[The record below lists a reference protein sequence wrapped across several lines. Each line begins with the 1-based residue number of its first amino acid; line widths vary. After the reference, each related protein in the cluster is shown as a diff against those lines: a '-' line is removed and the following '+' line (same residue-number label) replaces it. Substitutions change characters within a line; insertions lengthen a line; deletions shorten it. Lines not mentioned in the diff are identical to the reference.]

1 MKITLWH
8 IYATLFIY
16 IGSVI
21 LKNSS
26 LYDPFW
32 SVAPVPIVIYLAI
45 NSDNSML
52 LKILV
57 TFPIIFWAARLTRN
71 WLISWKGFEHEDFR
85 YIDLKNTNLYK
96 AEFNNFFGIH
106 LFPTLIVNICL
117 YPLVFIFLNPIE
129 VTPFLVEA
137 VGASIP
143 GTEKFY
149 QYNKFPDSG
158 AWHFVKRLTV
168 TNLGAWSF
176 KEVSE
181 YGYWD
186 RNFFEDV
193 ASSVIPRILWPEKPN
208 FWPGRIFAAKV
219 GHAYDAESATTAT
232 ALGMAASYYWWGGLP
247 ALIIGMFFSGC
258 ILSMV
263 FRLIQPSISNNPVST
278 IIWLILLNTSLFWFE
293 SSFYGGAQ
301 MFIYLAVAFLPVMFL
316 YQTLFIK
323 NRIQ

>member
-1 MKITLWH
+1 MIKDKIISQIICILIYVVSFYLSYLLLSESISHIWMKITLWH

-85 YIDLKNTNLYK
+85 YIDLKNTNIYK

-129 VTPFLVEA
+129 VTPFLYF
-137 VGASIP
+137 ASIFTFMAVVLETVSDEQMRQFRNNP
-143 GTEKFY
+143 N
-149 QYNKFPDSG
+149 NKGKTMKYKLWKYSRHPNYLGEICFWFGIYFMGLSS
-158 AWHFVKRLTV
+158 
-168 TNLGAWSF
+168 NLAPIWIIICPLSMLALF
-176 KEVSE
+176 
-181 YGYWD
+181 
-186 RNFFEDV
+186 
-193 ASSVIPRILWPEKPN
+193 
-208 FWPGRIFAAKV
+208 IFASCPMM
-219 GHAYDAESATTAT
+219 DE
-232 ALGMAASYYWWGGLP
+232 
-247 ALIIGMFFSGC
+247 
-258 ILSMV
+258 
-263 FRLIQPSISNNPVST
+263 R
-278 IIWLILLNTSLFWFE
+278 SL
-293 SSFYGGAQ
+293 
-301 MFIYLAVAFLPVMFL
+301 
-316 YQTLFIK
+316 K
-323 NRIQ
+323 NRKDYKEYMEKTSQLLLLPPKN